1 MTPDEGFNAEH
12 HGTLVSAPHR
22 TKPRFDGGMALIYYV
37 LAAAIALLLGVVL
50 ITPLGF
56 SASIVIAEGGAFF
69 AIPWILSRYFDTGWS
84 QWMGRPKLAREFW
97 GWLALA
103 IVSFAIVQSNLPVLL
118 DRLWPIPREQVEFYR
133 DYLAA
138 KSVYELALL
147 ILIAAVLPG
156 LCEELAF
163 RGIIHTGLSRS
174 FGAKHAIIW
183 GGGLFALLHLNPWT
197 FVGLWAFGCFL
208 GYVRE
213 RTGSIIPGMLAHALN
228 NTLALGA
235 FALQKPEDWNAP
247 PEYLPWYVVA
257 PAGIILIL
265 AIRGVHKASVHAA
278 VREQDTSTLFGDSG
292 SSRVDF

>member
-1 MTPDEGFNAEH
+1 MTPDEGFNTEH
-12 HGTLVSAPHR
+12 HGTLVPAPR
-22 TKPRFDGGMALIYYV
+22 LKPRWDGGMALIYYV
-37 LAAAIALLLGVVL
+37 LAAAIALLLGVL
-50 ITPLGF
+50 LMEPLGF

-69 AIPWILSRYFDTGWS
+69 AIPWILSRYFDTGWQ
-84 QWMGRPKLAREFW
+84 QWMKRPRLPREFW

-118 DRLWPIPREQVEFYR
+118 DRFWPIPREQVEFYR

-138 KSVYELALL
+138 KSVYELSLL
-147 ILIAAVLPG
+147 ILIAAILPG

-163 RGIIHTGLSRS
+163 RGIIHTGLARS
-174 FGAKHAIIW
+174 FGAKQAITW

-197 FVGLWAFGCFL
+197 FIGLWAFGCFL

-213 RTGSIIPGMLAHALN
+213 RTGSIMPGMLAHALN

-235 FALQKPEDWNAP
+235 FALQKPEDWTAP

-257 PAGIILIL
+257 PAGIALIL
-265 AIRGVHKASVHAA
+265 AVRGVHRTSVDVAA
-278 VREQDTSTLFGDSG
+278 REQDTNALFSGPGAPTIDS
-292 SSRVDF
+292 